1 MSIIDTTRS
10 KPKLW
15 VSAGLLSAGLAGGL
29 SLGASLP
36 SGATDTSSTT
46 TAATPRRA
54 PARRVVLT
62 LASAPYQGLPKS
74 GTVTAVG
81 TDSVTIDGTVYAV
94 TSSSDIDKNGEATLS
109 SLAVGD
115 KVTFST
121 VASELPPT
129 IDKLHAGNESLDR
142 PTGGP
147 SSSSGHGSSTGPT
160 PPARHAAAERHAAAR
175 RAPPAEQ
182 ARSPSGGAAPVAPS
196 CPAWRAVAARSAT
209 GRRRGTSSRVVV
221 AGRRRLSSYD
231 G

>member
-29 SLGASLP
+29 SLGTSLP
-36 SGATDTSSTT
+36 SGAADTSSATT
-46 TAATPRRA
+46 TGNASSGTPSSPSSATTPGGTSSSGTSSRGPNAPGNPPSGGSHA
-54 PARRVVLT
+54 PA
-62 LASAPYQGLPKS
+62 YQGLPKS
-74 GTVTAVG
+74 GTVTSVG

-94 TSSSDIDKNGEATLS
+94 TSSSDIDKNGESTLS

-121 VASELPPT
+121 VASDSTPT
-129 IDKLHAGNESLDR
+129 IDKLHAGSESLDR

-160 PPARHAAAERHAAAR
+160 PPRGTPPRGTPPRGTPPARGTSPSGEW
-175 RAPPAEQ
+175 APPA
-182 ARSPSGGAAPVAPS
+182 A
-196 CPAWRAVAARSAT
+196 
-209 GRRRGTSSRVVV
+209 
-221 AGRRRLSSYD
+221 
-231 G
+231 